1 VQEHL
6 VQVANVRVTGSK
18 SNFLRTVRISEGMV
32 GQVDFLRVDFPRVDF
47 PSVVLRRRFKR
58 PRTALHHGR
67 VTCPKTFK
75 IKAMSM
81 VRSMAGLAL
90 WYLCLKQGPIRD
102 LAV

>member
-32 GQVDFLRVDFPRVDF
+32 GQVDF
-47 PSVVLRRRFKR
+47 PSVVSRRRFKR

-90 WYLCLKQGPIRD
+90 WYLCLKQGPICD
-102 LAV
+102 LVV